1 MQVFKK
7 IGLGLAAMLASLSAY
22 ADYSWNFP
30 EPVTPM
36 ALDTLHVHNKFML
49 ISMAIFLVVLAIM
62 IYSIIKHRKS
72 KGYKAVAD
80 KAPSTAIEIFW
91 TLIPFVILLLIDF
104 VTHIIFCVEPICQL
118 SPPLGVLTLIFTM
131 ENGPSL

>member
-7 IGLGLAAMLASLSAY
+7 IGLGVAAMLMSLSAF

-49 ISMAIFLVVLAIM
+49 ITMVIFVAVLAID
-62 IYSIIKHRKS
+62 RKS
-72 KGYKAVAD
+72 V
-80 KAPSTAIEIFW
+80 
-91 TLIPFVILLLIDF
+91 V
-104 VTHIIFCVEPICQL
+104 
-118 SPPLGVLTLIFTM
+118 
-131 ENGPSL
+131 